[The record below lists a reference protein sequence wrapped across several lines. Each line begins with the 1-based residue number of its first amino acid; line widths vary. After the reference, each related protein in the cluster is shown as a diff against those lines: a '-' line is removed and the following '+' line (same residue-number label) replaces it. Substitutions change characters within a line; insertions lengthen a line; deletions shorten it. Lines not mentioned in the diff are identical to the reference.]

1 MPVSANK
8 PVATANWTASPT
20 QTATDARS
28 NRSKTK
34 KPVTNAGAQASPKP
48 SMFRI
53 ELTDAAPTFGR
64 PPDEIARTGNSRNAR
79 LATTTTV
86 SVNAGRITA
95 PNASHNHDRPD
106 TAIVML
112 SMHLGSDFM
121 IRALEAGALGYVLK
135 ESASEEII
143 DAVLAASEGRRHLSP
158 KVAAIVAEGLAARQG
173 APTPRDLSRREREI
187 LRLVADGHTSIV
199 IGEKLNLSQKMV
211 DTYRSRLMHKLTI
224 NSVAGLTK
232 VALQH
237 GLTTLQ

>member
-1 MPVSANK
+1 MTASIKVLVVDDHAIVRDGLMQLLRTHAGFEPVGCAASGSEALEK
-8 PVATANWTASPT
+8 AIQLRPEVIILDVALPDIDGIQVAT
-20 QTATDARS
+20 
-28 NRSKTK
+28 
-34 KPVTNAGAQASPKP
+34 
-48 SMFRI
+48 RI
-53 ELTDAAPTFGR
+53 HAA
-64 PPDEIARTGNSRNAR
+64 
-79 LATTTTV
+79 L
-86 SVNAGRITA
+86 
-95 PNASHNHDRPD
+95 PD

-187 LRLVADGHTSIV
+187 LRLVADGHTSIA
-199 IGEKLNLSQKMV
+199 IGEKLNLSQKTV
-211 DTYRSRLMHKLTI
+211 DTYRSRLMHKLNI

-232 VALQH
+232 FALQH
-237 GLTTLQ
+237 GLTSLQ